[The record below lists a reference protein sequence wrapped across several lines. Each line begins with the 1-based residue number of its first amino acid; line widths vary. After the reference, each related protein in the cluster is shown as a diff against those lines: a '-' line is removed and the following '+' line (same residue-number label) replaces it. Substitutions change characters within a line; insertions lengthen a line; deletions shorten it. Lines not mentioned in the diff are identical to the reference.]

1 MAEKMDLYKILGV
14 ERGAKR
20 EEIQKAYR
28 KLARQY
34 HPDLNP
40 GDEKAEERFKQIA
53 SAYAVLSDEKR
64 RADYDEFG
72 EVSLESGFDAEEA
85 RRMREQFGQRF
96 GSGGQRGPSAGQD
109 EYHFGGIDDLFG
121 RMFGGP
127 GGAGR
132 AVRMRGSDVEARL
145 ELDFLE
151 AVHGGEKRLTLN
163 RPTADGAMKAEN
175 VTVRIPP
182 GVDSKGRL
190 RIPGKGG
197 LGLGGGE
204 PGDLWVEVD
213 VRPHPF
219 FGRDGRNLTLDLP
232 ISASEAI
239 LGAKVDV
246 PTLDGRATLTIPP
259 GTNGGARLRLR
270 GKGVPAARGKK
281 AGDLLVR
288 VQIRVPRDLDD
299 DARAAVESL
308 RAFEDPE
315 IRKELS
321 S

>member
-1 MAEKMDLYKILGV
+1 
-14 ERGAKR
+14 
-20 EEIQKAYR
+20 
-28 KLARQY
+28 
-34 HPDLNP
+34 
-40 GDEKAEERFKQIA
+40 
-53 SAYAVLSDEKR
+53 
-64 RADYDEFG
+64 
-72 EVSLESGFDAEEA
+72 
-85 RRMREQFGQRF
+85 MREQFGQRF
-96 GSGGQRGPSAGQD
+96 GVGGQPGRSAGQD

-127 GGAGR
+127 GGQGR
-132 AVRMRGSDVEARL
+132 AIRLRGSDVEASL

-151 AVHGGEKRLTLN
+151 AVHGGEKRLSLN
-163 RPTADGAMKAEN
+163 RPTAEGGMQPEN

-197 LGLGGGE
+197 VGLGGGE
-204 PGDLWVEVD
+204 PGDLWVTVR
-213 VRPHPF
+213 VRPHRF
-219 FGRDGRNLTLDLP
+219 FKRDGRNLTLDLP

-239 LGAKVDV
+239 LGANVEV

-270 GKGVPAARGKK
+270 GKGVPASRGKE

-288 VQIRVPRDLDD
+288 VQIRVPQELDD
-299 DARAAVESL
+299 DARSTVEAL

-315 IRKELS
+315 IRKELLS
-321 S
+321 